1 MEAKN
6 ARETFMVERRRKSM
20 ILSPLRQVKNYELI
34 SFYVISLLLIE
45 MKRAFY
51 KIRGRSGHKGV
62 VTKV

>member
-1 MEAKN
+1 
-6 ARETFMVERRRKSM
+6 M